1 PPPARRRETSG
12 RLRSARGESR
22 LSRAARGGTALAH
35 ARGGGV
41 HDSRAHRGRGHRA
54 GGADVRAI
62 ARAAGTGGV
71 GVDAVSRPGGGRRAA
86 ERRAR
91 AGAAAGRRVRDRAI
105 HRRVF
110 DYHSSLGGARM
121 HPRLSTRRRAPAG
134 DARRA
139 GAAGGRRRRARQPE
153 VRRHAQALDAAG
165 LRPAADVRAPSRGVT
180 RAVRSPLARALAL
193 STALLVASL
202 AAPSAARAAPL
213 KIVVPDPDNLQYLSF
228 WVAVGAGYFRDEGVE
243 LEPWIPPAP
252 QATTQAVVEGK
263 AEVAVLSPPM
273 YLELIDRRVPVVL
286 VANLLKNDAI
296 NLIVRRTVIE
306 SRKLSPSAS
315 LVDRLRGLH
324 GLKIGIA
331 PNPPRRLRALFASVG
346 LDADRELQLVI
357 LSGPQQN
364 AAFERGEVDALY
376 AHTPYLE
383 KALTDDGAMMWVN
396 QSAGEVPSLATRQI
410 H

>member
-1 PPPARRRETSG
+1 
-12 RLRSARGESR
+12 
-22 LSRAARGGTALAH
+22 
-35 ARGGGV
+35 
-41 HDSRAHRGRGHRA
+41 
-54 GGADVRAI
+54 
-62 ARAAGTGGV
+62 
-71 GVDAVSRPGGGRRAA
+71 
-86 ERRAR
+86 
-91 AGAAAGRRVRDRAI
+91 
-105 HRRVF
+105 
-110 DYHSSLGGARM
+110 
-121 HPRLSTRRRAPAG
+121 
-134 DARRA
+134 
-139 GAAGGRRRRARQPE
+139 
-153 VRRHAQALDAAG
+153 
-165 LRPAADVRAPSRGVT
+165 VT

-410 H
+410 HALVVTRAFAAAQPRVVTAMTRAIYRAQKLVHADRAAAAAAIERQFPAMAPRHVEAILALYAPAVPESPVVSADGFAPALALFPANRPAPDLSGVDLASYVAPAFAERVVSPRASAARWAIAALAIAAALMLALYGARRGRARARR